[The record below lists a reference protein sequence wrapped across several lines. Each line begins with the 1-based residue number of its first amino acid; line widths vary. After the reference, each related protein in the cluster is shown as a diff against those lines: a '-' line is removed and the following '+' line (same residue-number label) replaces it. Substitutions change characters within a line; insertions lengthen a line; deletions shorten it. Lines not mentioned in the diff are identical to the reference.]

1 MMEPNERR
9 TDQGD
14 RWIKAS
20 KESVYQA
27 MVDRHGLER
36 WLPPS
41 DMVGRME
48 RFDPRPGG
56 GYRMVLTYRGRGKG
70 KATEG
75 SDIVEAEFTD
85 LVPGERVVQRVEF
98 VADDPSFSGR
108 MTMSWLLDAEHG
120 GTRVTIRA
128 ENVPPG
134 ISRTDHEAGL
144 ASSLANLAA
153 YVEADG
159 AE

>member
-1 MMEPNERR
+1 MEPNERR
-9 TDQGD
+9 TDQSD

-20 KESVYQA
+20 KENVYRA

-41 DMVGRME
+41 DMTGRME

-56 GYRMVLTYRGRGKG
+56 GYRMVLTYSEQGKG
-70 KATEG
+70 KTTED
-75 SDIVEAEFTD
+75 SDTVEAEFME
-85 LVPGERVVQRVEF
+85 LVPGERLVQRVEF
-98 VADDPSFSGR
+98 VADDPSLSGT
-108 MTMSWLLDAEHG
+108 MTMFWLLDEERG

-134 ISRTDHEAGL
+134 ISRADHEAGL
-144 ASSLANLAA
+144 ASSLANLAV
-153 YVEADG
+153 YVEADRT
-159 AE
+159 E